1 MTPHTTPIT
10 RQEFEAIVA
19 RQNQADVQRCEM
31 RQDIKQIKCDTAEVV
46 EMFRALSGGFKVLQW
61 LGNLARPITYI
72 AAGIAA
78 VYGALT
84 VIKNGGIK

>member
-1 MTPHTTPIT
+1 MEYVT
-10 RQEFEAIVA
+10 RAEFAELVA
-19 RQNQADVQRCEM
+19 RQDQADADRHEI
-31 RQDIKQIKCDTAEVV
+31 RQDIKQIKCDTGEVV
-46 EMFRALSGGFKVLQW
+46 EMFRALSGGVKVLQW